1 MVKSWWIG
9 AYATMFVIV
18 SAGIVLGVV
27 QSCPQLQDLGPAFG
41 CGDSVGIMSWSWH
54 LIFWVVASG
63 VVTLLGVVAVFASR
77 RRPTAASF
85 VVWGSAGLLELAAT
99 VSGEIQ
105 PRTLEIPLQLSML
118 LTMIVAIP
126 AGASLSRIR
135 QEEKV
140 SVDVGRL

>member
-1 MVKSWWIG
+1 MKSWWIR

-18 SAGIVLGVV
+18 SAGIVVGVA

-41 CGDSVGIMSWSWH
+41 CDDSVGIMSWSWH

-63 VVTLLGVVAVFASR
+63 VVTLFGLVGTILVSR

-85 VVWGSAGLLELAAT
+85 VVWGSAGLLELALT
-99 VSGEIQ
+99 VSQEIQ
-105 PRTLEIPLQLSML
+105 PRALEIPLQLSML
-118 LTMIVAIP
+118 LAMILAIP
-126 AGASLSRIR
+126 AGASLSQIR
-135 QEEKV
+135 QEGRV